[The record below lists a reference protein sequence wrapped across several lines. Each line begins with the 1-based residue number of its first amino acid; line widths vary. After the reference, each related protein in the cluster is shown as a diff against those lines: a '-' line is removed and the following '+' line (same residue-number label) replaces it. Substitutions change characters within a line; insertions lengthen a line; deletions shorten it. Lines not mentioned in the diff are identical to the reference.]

1 MYLGVN
7 TMSDVAPD
15 FLKPSW
21 VSGEAVMGRH
31 VASEMRKPGLTVTL
45 TKMHGHQDH
54 LNLS

>member
-1 MYLGVN
+1 M
-7 TMSDVAPD
+7 MSDVAPD